1 MSVIAIIPARS
12 GSKSVPNKNIRV
24 LGDVP
29 LLGWVVKA
37 ASKSNLID
45 KIIFS
50 SDSDEYFRIAK
61 SFNDKLIFH
70 KRSTELSEDVASEF
84 VLLNVLENFKE
95 FFDDNSI
102 IVMLQ
107 ATTPF
112 ISTHNIDACISK
124 LLKNN
129 NANTCITVKQVSEF
143 PEWMITQDINDNKIC
158 KMSSEESIRQNIK
171 TRWIPNGGAYAVRK
185 SFLEQ
190 NKLLIDKNSLLIHE
204 MSKIQS
210 LDIDEEEDFE
220 LCKAIVKSETISPE

>member
-12 GSKSVPNKNIRV
+12 GSKSVLNKNIRL

-45 KIIFS
+45 KLIFS

-70 KRSTELSEDVASEF
+70 KRSSELSEDVPSEF
-84 VLLNVLENFKE
+84 VLLDVLKNFKE

-107 ATTPF
+107 PTTPF
-112 ISTHNIDACISK
+112 IGTDNIDACITK

-129 NANTCITVKQVSEF
+129 NFNTCITVKRVSEF
-143 PEWMITQDINDNKIC
+143 PEWMITQDIDNNKIC
-158 KMSSEESIRQNIK
+158 KMSSEESIRQNIQ

-190 NKLLIDKNSLLIHE
+190 NKSLIDKNSLLIHE

-210 LDIDEEEDFE
+210 LDIDEEDDFE
-220 LCKAIVKSETISPE
+220 LCKSIVNSNILKF

>member
-24 LGDVP
+24 LGDIP

-50 SDSDEYFRIAK
+50 SDSDEYFKIAK

-70 KRSTELSEDVASEF
+70 KRSTELSEDVSSEL
-84 VLLNVLENFKE
+84 VLLNVLKDFKE

-112 ISTHNIDACISK
+112 ISTDNIDACISK
-124 LLKNN
+124 LVNN
-129 NANTCITVKQVSEF
+129 NNSNTCITVKQVSEF
-143 PEWMITQDINDNKIC
+143 PEWMITQDTDNNKIC
-158 KMSSEESIRQNIK
+158 KMSSKESIRQNIQ

-185 SFLEQ
+185 SFLEK
-190 NKLLIDKNSLLIHE
+190 NKLLIDKSSLLIHE

-210 LDIDEEEDFE
+210 LDIDEEEDFT
-220 LCKAIVKSETISPE
+220 LCESIVNSNIMKF

>member
-12 GSKSVPNKNIRV
+12 GSKSVPNKNIRL

-45 KIIFS
+45 KLIFS

-70 KRSTELSEDVASEF
+70 KRSSELSEDVPSEF
-84 VLLNVLENFKE
+84 VLLDVLKNFKE

-107 ATTPF
+107 PTTPF
-112 ISTHNIDACISK
+112 IGTDNIDACITK

-129 NANTCITVKQVSEF
+129 NFNTCITVKRVSEF
-143 PEWMITQDINDNKIC
+143 PEWMITQDIDNNKIC
-158 KMSSEESIRQNIK
+158 KMSSEESIRQNIQ

-190 NKLLIDKNSLLIHE
+190 NKSLIDKNSLLIHE

-210 LDIDEEEDFE
+210 LDIDEEDDFE
-220 LCKAIVKSETISPE
+220 LCKSIVNSNILKF